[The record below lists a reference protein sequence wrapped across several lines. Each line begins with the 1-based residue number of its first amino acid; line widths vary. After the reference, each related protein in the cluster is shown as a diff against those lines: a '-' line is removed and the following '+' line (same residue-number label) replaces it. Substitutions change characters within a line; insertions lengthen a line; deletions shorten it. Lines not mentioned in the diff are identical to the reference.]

1 MKFTLS
7 TAVISLLFASVI
19 AAPLPAGGSS
29 KKVEANVDPAK
40 APKTAD
46 NIREHVQTYGADTM
60 RSTAGEFNDKKTK
73 DDLRKSA
80 IGGKNP
86 GPGMETDE
94 EAPAVI
100 RKTGDP
106 VSTKTTTQKE
116 GHRK

>member
-19 AAPLPAGGSS
+19 AAPLPAGGSD
-29 KKVEANVDPAK
+29 KKVEANVNPGTE
-40 APKTAD
+40 TAD

-100 RKTGDP
+100 RKPGDP
-106 VSTKTTTQKE
+106 VSTQTTTQKE
-116 GHRK
+116 GQRK